1 MKIAIVGPSECGK
14 TFLAKSLARVHMRAG
29 RPVLVCDPLGSKWPA
44 KWVTTDGGALMAR
57 AKASLDSTLF
67 IDESGLAFDR
77 DRHFRWLAVTSRHHG
92 HVVYMLMQ
100 DYTQLLP
107 EMRKQC
113 TQLYLFACHPDEA
126 EIWARQFPKAA
137 QAITTLAPNL
147 NQYEFL
153 HVTKFPKAPIVPMRI
168 AS

>member
-1 MKIAIVGPSECGK
+1 VKIAVVGPSECGK
-14 TFLAKSLARVHMRAG
+14 THLSKHLAREHMRAG

-44 KWVTTDGGALMAR
+44 KWVTTDAGALMAR
-57 AKASLDSTLF
+57 AKASINSTLF
-67 IDESGLAFDR
+67 IDESGLSFDR
-77 DRHFRWLAVTSRHHG
+77 DRQFRWIAVTSRHHG

-126 EIWARQFPKAA
+126 EVWAHQFPKSAE
-137 QAITTLAPNL
+137 AIMKYAPHL

-153 HVTKFPKAPIVPMRI
+153 HVEMFPKRPIVPMKL
-168 AS
+168 AA